1 MKKFWQFL
9 DGNKTYI
16 TAGVMV
22 ALSVINRIFPE
33 AMPEPFYEE
42 IRGTLEFV
50 LYGTVGHKVY
60 KVINN
65 QKK

>member
-1 MKKFWQFL
+1 MKRVWAFL

-16 TAGVMV
+16 TAGAMV
-22 ALSVINRIFPE
+22 LFSIAHRVFPE
-33 AMPEPFYEE
+33 AIPDQFYNE
-42 IRGTLEFV
+42 IRGTLEYV

-60 KVINN
+60 KVFNN